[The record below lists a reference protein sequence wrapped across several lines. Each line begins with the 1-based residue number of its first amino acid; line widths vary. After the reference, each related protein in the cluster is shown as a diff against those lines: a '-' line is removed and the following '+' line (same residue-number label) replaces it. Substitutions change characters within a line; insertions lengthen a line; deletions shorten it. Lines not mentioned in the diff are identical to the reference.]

1 MAFYGAVAGCT
12 LEKKYDHENTGTMN
26 LIRNFLPFL
35 LFVHS
40 ENPSRF
46 ELGEKFIFY
55 KNGYSDVGD
64 GCWRQIC

>member
-35 LFVHS
+35 LFVNS
-40 ENPSRF
+40 ENPWRF
-46 ELGEKFIFY
+46 ELGEKFIFE
-55 KNGYSDVGD
+55 
-64 GCWRQIC
+64 